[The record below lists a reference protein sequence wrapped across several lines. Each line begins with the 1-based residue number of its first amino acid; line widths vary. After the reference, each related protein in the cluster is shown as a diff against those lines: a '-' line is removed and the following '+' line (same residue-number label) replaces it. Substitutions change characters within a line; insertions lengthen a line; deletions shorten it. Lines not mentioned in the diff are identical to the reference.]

1 MSKFK
6 LFDIDDILIGVKS
19 DYKNFQYR
27 VTASDLCS
35 VRVIAIDENAPGII
49 KNIWIS
55 NEFFKLD
62 KQHYRNI
69 KIDSILKQF

>member
-6 LFDIDDILIGVKS
+6 LFDIDDMLIGVKS
-19 DYKNFQYR
+19 DYKDFRYK
-27 VTASDLCS
+27 VISSDLCS
-35 VRVIAIDENAPGII
+35 VRVIAIDDNAPGII

-62 KQHYRNI
+62 KQYYRNI
-69 KIDSILKQF
+69 KIDEILSN

>member
-19 DYKNFQYR
+19 DYKGFQYK
-27 VTASDLCS
+27 VISSDLCS
-35 VRVIAIDENAPGII
+35 VRVIAIDDNATGII

-62 KQHYRNI
+62 RQHYRNI
-69 KIDSILKQF
+69 KIGKILTK